1 MKSVTIIIILSILLL
16 TASLTNAEFKLFA
29 RANPE
34 GEFPHLSMPVEYIN
48 YTITDISGSL
58 WAKIDGHY
66 PIFILN
72 APTCSMLSLVYPMP
86 PDSTDIHVVLN
97 GEYLRWS
104 NYTSVYPQLLHRT
117 AIGDWWMI
125 YTVLENIS
133 DSFNLEIHYSHP
145 LEKVNGSCIFL
156 YDLNIIDY
164 LSEEAPTS
172 TAYFTILFEKNPVDI
187 QVYTAPVESKP
198 NQWQPKEFTM
208 SQVTSG
214 FVVLVEMNST
224 YDAPLSGDLVV
235 VFTYNDPNEAEPQN
249 HYLSWVLTVIVLVV
263 SFFIILFLAHKTS
276 YSKFSSRKTTA

>member
-1 MKSVTIIIILSILLL
+1 MKCVTIIIILSILLL
-16 TASLTNAEFKLFA
+16 TAPSTNLEFKFFA

-48 YTITDISGSL
+48 YTITDIKGSL
-58 WAKIDGHY
+58 WAKIDGYY
-66 PIFILN
+66 PISIRN
-72 APTCSMLSLVYPMP
+72 APTCSMLSMVYPMP
-86 PDSTDIHVVLN
+86 PNSTDINVVLN
-97 GEYLRWS
+97 GEYLGWS

-117 AIGDWWMI
+117 AIGEWWMI
-125 YTVLENIS
+125 YAVLENIS

-187 QVYTAPVESKP
+187 QVYTAPSESKP
-198 NQWQPKEFTM
+198 NQWQPKEFTL
-208 SQVTSG
+208 SQVIPG

-224 YDAPLSGDLVV
+224 YEAPLSGDLIV
-235 VFTYNDPNEAEPQN
+235 VFTYESSISKSVTDLE
-249 HYLSWVLTVIVLVV
+249 
-263 SFFIILFLAHKTS
+263 FIIFL
-276 YSKFSSRKTTA
+276 